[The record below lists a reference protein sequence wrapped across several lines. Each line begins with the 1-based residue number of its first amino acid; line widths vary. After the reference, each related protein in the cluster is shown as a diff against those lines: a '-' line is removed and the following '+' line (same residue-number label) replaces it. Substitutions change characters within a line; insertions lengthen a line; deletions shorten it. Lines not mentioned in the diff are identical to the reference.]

1 MTVGDPDLAGARLG
15 KAQGVIECTVQQG
28 LLRTCWPRGVL
39 SGFCRTTSPYSC
51 RSRSTG
57 PFFIPF

>member
-28 LLRTCWPRGVL
+28 LLRTC
-39 SGFCRTTSPYSC
+39 
-51 RSRSTG
+51 
-57 PFFIPF
+57 